1 MVGENE
7 MSQRLRSCLK
17 AILLLVVVIIGA
29 RLLLSGWNVWQ
40 IRSLTAECSR
50 LEQTGSWSRLLRT
63 ARKWKSYA
71 PESRQARQKGA
82 TAGRTLRDVSAVKE
96 FLEGYPCQVV
106 DDVPWRSMLA
116 DLEFGPLNDPFAG
129 AEVCREILR
138 VQADHRDSHRRLVFF
153 YAMSQQQI
161 AMQDQIQ
168 AALQSECEVPEV
180 FVYSFLG
187 PGLQLRN
194 GIPNTERWLT
204 DFPQSE
210 LLLVARALHFARS
223 VEGAVPTNDESEAEK
238 VRQLQS
244 ERSEKLEEL
253 LVAFPANQELQV
265 YHLSEFIQSG
275 DLVRAGEVLTQ
286 ATSSAD
292 LDFRFWHARGWVFA
306 RIKEYEEAERCYRR
320 ALSLHCL
327 DWRTHF
333 HLAELLRALGRMDES
348 VVVGELASDG
358 RSLERELLLQP
369 DMLSVSQDLYVRLAK
384 YSQQCGAESYTK
396 CLQRYLNK
404 SGVSQKSNV
413 EK

>member
-1 MVGENE
+1 

-17 AILLLVVVIIGA
+17 AISLVVVVIIGT
-29 RLLLSGWNVWQ
+29 RLLLFGWNLWQ

-50 LEQTGSWSRLLRT
+50 LEQAGSWGRLLRT
-63 ARKWKSYA
+63 ARKWKSYE

-82 TAGRTLRDVSAVKE
+82 TAGRALRDVNAVKE
-96 FLEGYPCQVV
+96 FLEGYPCELT
-106 DDVPWRSMLA
+106 DDVPWRSMLC
-116 DLEFGPLNDPFAG
+116 DLKFGPLNDPFAG
-129 AEVCREILR
+129 AELCREILK
-138 VQADHRDSHRRLVFF
+138 VQPDHRDSHRRLVFF
-153 YAMSQQQI
+153 YAMLQQQV

-168 AALQSECEVPEV
+168 AALQSGCELPEV

-194 GIPNTERWLT
+194 GIPATERWLT
-204 DFPQSE
+204 AFPQSE
-210 LLLVARALHFARS
+210 QLLVARALHFARS

-244 ERSEKLEEL
+244 ERTEKLGEL
-253 LVAFPANQELQV
+253 LAAFPANQELQA
-265 YHLSEFIQSG
+265 YHVSEFIQSG
-275 DLVRAGEVLTQ
+275 DLLRAGEVLTKT
-286 ATSSAD
+286 ASSAD

-306 RIKEYEEAERCYRR
+306 RIREFEEAERCYRH

-333 HLAELLRALGRMDES
+333 HLAELLRAIGRMDES
-348 VVVGELASDG
+348 VAAGELASDG

-369 DMLSVSQDLYVRLAK
+369 DMLSVSEDLYVRLAK
-384 YSQQCGAESYTK
+384 YSQQCGAETYTK

-404 SGVSQKSNV
+404 AGGSQKSPV
-413 EK
+413 KK

>member
-1 MVGENE
+1 

-17 AILLLVVVIIGA
+17 AILLVVMVIIGT

-50 LEQTGSWSRLLRT
+50 LEQAGSWSRLLRT
-63 ARKWKSYA
+63 ARKWKSYD

-82 TAGRTLRDVSAVKE
+82 TAGRALRDVSAVKE
-96 FLEGYPCQVV
+96 FLEGYPCELT

-129 AEVCREILR
+129 AELCREILK
-138 VQADHRDSHRRLVFF
+138 VQPAHGDSHRRLVFF
-153 YAMSQQQI
+153 YAMLQQQV
-161 AMQDQIQ
+161 AMQGQIQ
-168 AALQSECEVPEV
+168 SALQSGCELPEV

-194 GIPNTERWLT
+194 GIPTTERWLT
-204 DFPQSE
+204 AFPQSE
-210 LLLVARALHFARS
+210 QLLVARALHFARS

-244 ERSEKLEEL
+244 ERTEKLGEL
-253 LVAFPANQELQV
+253 LAAFPENQELQA
-265 YHLSEFIQSG
+265 YHVSEFIQSG
-275 DLVRAGEVLTQ
+275 DLLRAGEVLTKT
-286 ATSSAD
+286 ASPAD
-292 LDFRFWHARGWVFA
+292 QDFRFWHARGWVFA
-306 RIKEYEEAERCYRR
+306 KIKEYEEAERCYRH

-333 HLAELLRALGRMDES
+333 HLAELLRAIGRMDES
-348 VVVGELASDG
+348 VAVGELAADG

-369 DMLSVSQDLYVRLAK
+369 DMLSVSEDLYVRLAK

-396 CLQRYLNK
+396 CLQQYLNK
-404 SGVSQKSNV
+404 SGGSLKSNV
-413 EK
+413 ER